1 MQIFIR
7 TLILGIASGS
17 VYALASTGLV
27 LTYKTSGV
35 LNFGYGAIALFTTY
49 IHWSLSCV
57 RAAGVHG
64 CMGTHLPLWL
74 SAIIV
79 VLIVAPLLGI
89 FLDRALFR
97 PLEGQPQ
104 IISIIATVGLFVLFR
119 GIAQL
124 LWKGETKSVDS
135 LFPSGVA
142 FHLPGG
148 AAIPKDSLG
157 ILIVAIVAALGLGA
171 ALRWTRIGVAFRA
184 VVSNRSVAGLM
195 GINTGYVSGLAWAL
209 GTSFAALMG
218 ILLAPTLLLDP
229 NLLPPFIIAFVL
241 GAAIVGYM
249 RSLPLAYAGGIF
261 IGIAQAIFI
270 QYNRSQGI
278 LGQIKDSLPF
288 IMITLA
294 VLFALRALRLAG
306 AGSSF
311 IVRTREV
318 AAHASKNARA
328 MVAVSVFALLAL
340 VPAVLSLSWSN
351 AL

>member
-49 IHWSLSCV
+49 IHWALSCA
-57 RAAGVHG
+57 RAAGGHG
-64 CMGTHLPLWL
+64 CIGTHLPGWL
-74 SAIIV
+74 SALIV
-79 VLIVAPLLGI
+79 VLIVAPLLGV

-124 LWKGETKSVDS
+124 IWKGETKSVQS

-148 AAIPKDSLG
+148 ATIPKDSLG

-171 ALRWTRIGVAFRA
+171 ALRWTKIGVAFRA
-184 VVSNRSVAGLM
+184 VVSNRPVAGLM

-218 ILLAPTLLLDP
+218 ILLAPLLLLDP
-229 NLLPPFIIAFVL
+229 NFLPPFIIAFVL
-241 GAAIVGYM
+241 GAAVVGYL
-249 RSLPLAYAGGIF
+249 RSLPLAYAGGLI
-261 IGIAQAIFI
+261 IGIAQALFI
-270 QYNRSQGI
+270 QYIHSQGFLSRI
-278 LGQIKDSLPF
+278 ADSLPF
-288 IMITLA
+288 IVITVA
-294 VLFALRALRLAG
+294 VLAAPRAIRQSGLG
-306 AGSSF
+306 ASF
-311 IVRTREV
+311 IVRAREV
-318 AAHASKNARA
+318 AGQVSRNA
-328 MVAVSVFALLAL
+328 
-340 VPAVLSLSWSN
+340 
-351 AL
+351 